1 MNIKLH
7 NIKYYSEFNKFLQT
21 GFIKAFTNS
30 ALAFTVG
37 FMQVER
43 VMKALFVKKL
53 FLWPRFHTLVNN
65 SLEKNKVIILYSYY
79 Y

>member
-1 MNIKLH
+1 M
-7 NIKYYSEFNKFLQT
+7 
-21 GFIKAFTNS
+21 
-30 ALAFTVG
+30 AFTVG